1 METCERPPNNLV
13 HDNFV
18 DEDLR
23 LWASMIP
30 MVLNQHLSGKNKG
43 GGHRCCDLNLSREYR
58 QLCAKGKRLKVAL
71 TTIMR

>member
-1 METCERPPNNLV
+1 
-13 HDNFV
+13 
-18 DEDLR
+18 
-23 LWASMIP
+23 

-43 GGHRCCDLNLSREYR
+43 GGHGCCDLNLSREYR